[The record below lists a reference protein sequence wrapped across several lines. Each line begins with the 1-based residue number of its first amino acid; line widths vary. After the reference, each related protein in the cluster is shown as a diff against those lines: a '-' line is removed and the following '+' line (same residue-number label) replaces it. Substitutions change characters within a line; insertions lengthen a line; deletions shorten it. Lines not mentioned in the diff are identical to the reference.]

1 MHDAGLRRVTGL
13 AGPVLTK
20 DVLHASRV
28 GRLVR
33 GNGRP
38 IFPIMRRT
46 LPFLAAILLL
56 SAWAGAASPQSLP
69 SEGAKSGSIFSN
81 GAGGSSP
88 APYHSPA
95 SPPADNS
102 AKRSDSPAL
111 DPRQGPGSSPSPGN
125 SLGDTVQKQND
136 EAKRQ
141 REMIQRR

>member
-1 MHDAGLRRVTGL
+1 
-13 AGPVLTK
+13 
-20 DVLHASRV
+20 
-28 GRLVR
+28 
-33 GNGRP
+33 
-38 IFPIMRRT
+38 MRRA

-56 SAWAGAASPQSLP
+56 PAWAGAASPQSLP

-81 GAGGSSP
+81 GAGGSGP
-88 APYHSPA
+88 APYRSPV

-102 AKRSDSPAL
+102 AKRNDSPSV

-141 REMIQRR
+141 REMMKAR